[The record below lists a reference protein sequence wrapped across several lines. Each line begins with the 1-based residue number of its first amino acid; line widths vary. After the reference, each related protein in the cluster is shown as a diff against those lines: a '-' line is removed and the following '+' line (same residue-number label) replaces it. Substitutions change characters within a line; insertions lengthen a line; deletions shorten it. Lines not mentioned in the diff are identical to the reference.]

1 MSTRTSATFALPAT
15 SAIVIHQDAV
25 RRPVE
30 VVELTAPQRI
40 PENPADQERE
50 NQTDRHQQKDDIDG
64 RYSKRGCVELT
75 GFKSVGDALRNNLSA
90 FAMTSAELAAMPR
103 PAKRFRPKLKAA
115 KVKQLHDGWL
125 AAVKRVLDNNNNQ
138 YTIKNYKN
146 GKIIK

>member
-40 PENPADQERE
+40 PEDPADQKCEAE
-50 NQTDRHQQKDDIDG
+50 TDRHQQKDDIDG

-90 FAMTSAELAAMPR
+90 FAMTSAELAAMPM
-103 PAKRFRPKLKAA
+103 PASSGVIKPQAA
-115 KVKQLHDGWL
+115 SGTASAL
-125 AAVKRVLDNNNNQ
+125 
-138 YTIKNYKN
+138 
-146 GKIIK
+146 